1 MKINF
6 NEEFVEAI
14 IRGNKITTIRMG
26 RRSYYPVGSVVELA
40 VKNESFAKARIEK
53 VEYKRIRD
61 LTDEDA
67 LRDGFASKIE
77 LIKELRKIYGKVNA
91 DDEVTIVHFTLV

>member
-14 IRGNKITTIRMG
+14 IRGNKITTIRKG
-26 RRSYYPVGSVVELA
+26 RRVYPVGSIVELVA
-40 VKNESFAKARIEK
+40 KKEKFARARIEK
-53 VEYKRIRD
+53 VEVKKVRE

-67 LRDGFASKIE
+67 LRDGFSSKIE
-77 LIKELRKIYGKVNA
+77 LIKELRKIYGSISSE
-91 DDEVTIVHFTLV
+91 DEVTIVHFTLI

>member
-14 IRGNKITTIRMG
+14 IRGNKITTIRKG
-26 RRSYYPVGSVVELA
+26 RRSYPVGGIVELA
-40 VKNESFAKARIEK
+40 VRNEAFARAKIEK
-53 VEYKRIRD
+53 VEFKRIGE

-67 LRDGFASKIE
+67 IRDGFASKIE
-77 LIKELRKIYGKVNA
+77 LVKELKKIYGKISEA
-91 DDEVTIVHFTLV
+91 DEVTIVHFTLV